1 MNKIPANYQPETN
14 LLQDKKILVTGAT
27 NGIGATAA
35 QTFAAHG
42 ATVILLGRNIKS
54 LELIYDQIVNAGH
67 PQPAIYPLDLEGATD
82 NDYTQLAQT
91 IEQEF
96 YCLDGLLH
104 NAARLD
110 ALMPIEQYD
119 LQIWARLMQ
128 VNLTAPFL
136 LTRACLPIMKKSAS
150 ASIVFTSSGVAHR
163 GRAYW
168 GAYAVTKAGCDNLM
182 ETLADELETNT
193 KIRVN
198 SIDPG
203 AVRTKMRKLAFPG
216 EDPLTLPEPKDIM
229 ATYLYLMGKDSTGQ
243 TGNIFSVR

>member
-1 MNKIPANYQPETN
+1 MNKIPDNYFPETK
-14 LLQDKKILVTGAT
+14 LLQDRKILVTGAT

-35 QTFAAHG
+35 KTFAAHG

-54 LELIYDQIVNAGH
+54 LEIIYDIIVDAGH

-82 NDYTQLAQT
+82 NDYEKLAQE
-91 IEQEF
+91 IENEF

-119 LQIWARLMQ
+119 LKMWARLMQ

-136 LTRACLPIMKKSAS
+136 LTRACIPLMKKSAD
-150 ASIVFTSSGVAHR
+150 ASMIFTSSGVAHR

-168 GAYAVTKAGCDNLM
+168 GAYAASKAAGDNLM

-193 KIRVN
+193 NIRVN

-216 EDPLTLPEPKDIM
+216 EDSLTLPEPKDIM
-229 ATYLYLMGKDSTGQ
+229 ATYLYLMGKDSKGQ
-243 TGNIFSVR
+243 TGNIFSIR

>member
-1 MNKIPANYQPETN
+1 MSKIPDNYTPEAS
-14 LLQDKKILVTGAT
+14 LLQDKKILITGAT
-27 NGIGATAA
+27 NGIGAATA

-42 ATVILLGRNIKS
+42 ATVILLGRNIKN
-54 LELIYDQIVNAGH
+54 LEIIYDKIVNAGH

-82 NDYTQLAQT
+82 KDYEELAHT
-91 IEQEF
+91 IEKEL
-96 YCLDGLLH
+96 YCLDGLIH

-119 LQIWARLMQ
+119 LKMWARLLQ

-136 LTRACLPIMKKSAS
+136 LTRACLPLMKKSAD

-168 GAYAVTKAGCDNLM
+168 GAYAATKAGCDNLM
-182 ETLADELETNT
+182 ETLGDELETNT
-193 KIRVN
+193 NIRVN

-216 EDPLTLPEPKDIM
+216 EDPTTLPEPKDIM
-229 ATYLYLMGKDSTGQ
+229 ATYLYLMGQDSKGQ
-243 TGNIFSVR
+243 TGQIFSVR